1 MPELTTEE
9 KEAIILQSIKV
20 ARENLY
26 SAEISDQDEDIIAD
40 LQTKVDNLEAKYE
53 EQFGEWQRKIKTN

>member
-1 MPELTTEE
+1 MPELTTGE

-26 SAEISDQDEDIIAD
+26 AAEITDQDEDIIDD
-40 LQTKVDNLEAKYE
+40 LQAKVDNLEAKYE
-53 EQFGEWQRKIKTN
+53 EQFGE

>member
-9 KEAIILQSIKV
+9 KQSILLINIRV

-26 SAEISDQDEDIIAD
+26 TAEIHDSEQEIIDD
-40 LQTKVDNLEAKYE
+40 LQAKVDSLEAKYTE
-53 EQFGEWQRKIKTN
+53 EFGE

>member
-9 KEAIILQSIKV
+9 KEAIILQSIKI

-26 SAEISDQDEDIIAD
+26 YAEISDQDEDIIGD

-53 EQFGEWQRKIKTN
+53 EQFGE

>member
-53 EQFGEWQRKIKTN
+53 EQFGE

>member
-26 SAEISDQDEDIIAD
+26 AAEITDQDEDIIDD
-40 LQTKVDNLEAKYE
+40 LQAKVDNLEAKYE
-53 EQFGEWQRKIKTN
+53 EQFGE

>member
-9 KEAIILQSIKV
+9 KQNILLISIKV

-26 SAEISDQDEDIIAD
+26 AAEINDSEQSVIDE
-40 LQTKVDNLEAKYE
+40 LQAKVDSLESKYT
-53 EQFGEWQRKIKTN
+53 EQFGE

>member
-20 ARENLY
+20 ARETLY
-26 SAEISDQDEDIIAD
+26 AAEISDLEQSVIEELQDKID
-40 LQTKVDNLEAKYE
+40 KLEEKYE
-53 EQFGEWQRKIKTN
+53 EQFG

>member
-9 KEAIILQSIKV
+9 KQNILLISIKV

-26 SAEISDQDEDIIAD
+26 VAEINDSEQSIID
-40 LQTKVDNLEAKYE
+40 NLQAKVDSLEAKYE
-53 EQFGEWQRKIKTN
+53 EQFGE

>member
-9 KEAIILQSIKV
+9 KEAIILLSIKV

-53 EQFGEWQRKIKTN
+53 EQFGE

>member
-26 SAEISDQDEDIIAD
+26 AAEISDLEQSVIDE
-40 LQTKVDNLEAKYE
+40 LQEKVDNLESKYE
-53 EQFGEWQRKIKTN
+53 EQFE